1 MTQKL
6 NIICRADGS
15 HQIGLGHLM
24 RMLALAQNLDPK
36 RFSAHLITNSENLPP
51 TFHAAFESITTAKK
65 DYEEISRWS
74 KDNTIIALDGY
85 TFDLGYQTRLM
96 QAGYKVA
103 LVSDYPQEVN
113 CTLVLSNNGDLKA
126 SEYTHDPNT
135 KFCLGA
141 EYTLLQSAFLT
152 SHVSKIDEPYIFI
165 GLGGSDPY
173 NFTNKILKSLAN
185 NSALIIKT
193 VIGLHYQH
201 HEELQDIIQ
210 QSAAKI
216 EVHSNLTAE
225 ELTPLMAD
233 STFGITSASTMA
245 LEFLSQNP
253 NLYVV
258 QTADNQYRLFNYLTE
273 SKLAAQLPQD
283 HIPKALDNTSKID
296 FSKNPRRIN
305 SAFLGLFLE
314 TRPVIS
320 KDCQRLFD
328 WANDKDTRSQSFNK
342 NTIPLAEHTAWFN
355 ARLKDTNTL
364 LLICELS
371 GIPIGITRYTIEGT
385 NATINYS
392 LDKEYRGVGLAG
404 QMVPI
409 SLEKVRQLRS
419 LKQITAFVKE
429 SNIASLRIF
438 EKLLFTK
445 TKAAEYADSFKFTL
459 PIK

>member
-36 RFSAHLITNSENLPP
+36 RFTAHLITNSENLSPA
-51 TFHAAFESITTAKK
+51 FQAVFESITSAKK
-65 DYEEISRWS
+65 DFEEIGRWS
-74 KDNTIIALDGY
+74 KDNTIIVLDGY
-85 TFDLGYQTRLM
+85 TFDIGYQTRLM

-103 LVSDYPQEVN
+103 LVSDYPQEIN
-113 CTLVLSNNGDLKA
+113 CTIVLSNNGDLKA
-126 SEYTHDPNT
+126 SDYIHNTNT

-141 EYTLLQSAFLT
+141 EYTLLQSAFLNKP
-152 SHVSKIDEPYIFI
+152 VSKIDEPYIFI

-185 NSALIIKT
+185 NSAMVIKA

-201 HEELQDIIQ
+201 QKELQDTIQ
-210 QSAAKI
+210 QSAARI

-253 NLYVV
+253 NLYIV
-258 QTADNQYRLFNYLTE
+258 QTADNQHRLFNYLTE
-273 SKLAAQLPQD
+273 SKLAAQLPESD
-283 HIPKALDNTSKID
+283 IPKALDKTSKID

-305 SAFLGLFLE
+305 SALLGLFLD
-314 TRPVIS
+314 TRDANS
-320 KDCQRLFD
+320 EDCKLLFD

-342 NTIPLAEHTAWFN
+342 NTIPIAEHTTWFN
-355 ARLKDTNTL
+355 ARLKDSNAL

-371 GIPIGITRYTIEGT
+371 GIPIGVTRYTIEGT

-392 LDKEYRGVGLAG
+392 LDKEYRGAGLAS
-404 QMVPI
+404 QMVSI
-409 SLEKVRQLRS
+409 SIKKVKQLRS
-419 LKQITAFVKE
+419 LTQITAFVKE

-459 PIK
+459 PIQ